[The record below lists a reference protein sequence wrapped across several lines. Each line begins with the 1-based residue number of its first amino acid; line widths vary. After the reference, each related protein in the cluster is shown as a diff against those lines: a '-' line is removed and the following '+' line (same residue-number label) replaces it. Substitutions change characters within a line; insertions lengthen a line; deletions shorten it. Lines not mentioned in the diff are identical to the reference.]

1 MQFARL
7 GIALLTDNPAA
18 SSRFY
23 TEHLGFNPVVDLG
36 WYVSL
41 HHDDHPHHVIDFV
54 QRGHDSMPER
64 FRGQHPAG
72 LCLAFLVEDAA
83 AEEARLRQEGIQ
95 IAEPLRDEPWGQRRF
110 NVWSPEGVLI
120 EVLQTIEPDHQ
131 WMAAHTTS

>member
-1 MQFARL
+1 MRFSTM
-7 GIALLTDNPAA
+7 GTALLSDDVAA

-23 TEHLGFNPVVDLG
+23 VQHFGFKPVAELD

-41 HHDDHPHHVIDFV
+41 HHDEHPHSVIDFV
-54 QRGHDSMPER
+54 QRGHEAMPAG
-64 FRGQHPAG
+64 FRAQETGG

-83 AEEARLRQEGIQ
+83 AEEARMRAEGVE

-120 EVLQTIEPDHQ
+120 EILQTIEPDPE
-131 WMAAHTTS
+131 WMAQQQL